1 MKDYYV
7 ILGVRR
13 NDGTETIKQ
22 AYRKLAKQ
30 FHPDLN
36 QGNPSAEA
44 RFKEIGEAWETLG
57 DAEKRKK
64 YDYVFLKTQQSK
76 EAPTGAKTK
85 HSPQDGSI
93 DYENLMR
100 GFDKYFGKENITKK
114 SEVKNKGNPLDASA
128 LFEQFMGFKK

>member
-13 NDGTETIKQ
+13 NDGTEIIKQ

-36 QGNPSAEA
+36 PGNPSAEA

-57 DAEKRKK
+57 DEEKRNK
-64 YDYVFLKTQQSK
+64 YDSLLLKTQQKK
-76 EAPTGAKTK
+76 EAPAGAETNRSS
-85 HSPQDGSI
+85 HAGSI
-93 DYENLMR
+93 DYENLMK
-100 GFDKYFGKENITKK
+100 GFQNYFSKENITKK
-114 SEVKNKGNPLDASA
+114 ADTKNKGNPLDASA
-128 LFEQFMGFKK
+128 LFEQFMGLKK